1 MNKITTAS
9 AALVLSALSFGVF
22 AADSVYNSA
31 SDTST
36 QIGITKASDVE
47 AGSNIAP
54 GSQSTGQSMDDAFDV
69 HKLVAGEWS

>member
-9 AALVLSALSFGVF
+9 AAIVLSALSFGAF
-22 AADSVYNSA
+22 AADSVYHSA

-47 AGSNIAP
+47 AGLIDLSNTIHSFI
-54 GSQSTGQSMDDAFDV
+54 GSYSC
-69 HKLVAGEWS
+69 